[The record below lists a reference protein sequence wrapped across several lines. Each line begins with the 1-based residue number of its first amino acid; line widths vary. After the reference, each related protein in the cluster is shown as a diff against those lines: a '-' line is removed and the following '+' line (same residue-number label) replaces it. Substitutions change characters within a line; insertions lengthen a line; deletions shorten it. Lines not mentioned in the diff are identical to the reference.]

1 VPCAHLSNPDFLS
14 VSVLGWRCGLV
25 GSPNRGAYA
34 LSAIDGLSLR
44 KPRVARKTH
53 VPITDPSLQTA
64 RDFARALIDIS
75 QLPLLLLDGEGRIV
89 CASGSFYGTFDIGT
103 DSVNGRTL
111 AEIGDGGWDI
121 PPLHL
126 LVENAVANGPLTGD
140 YETDLIRK
148 DMRPRRLLV
157 NVRNIIHGATPDIR
171 VIMAITDVTHV
182 RSAERLNVAL
192 LLEKDVLL
200 RQRDDLMDE
209 MQHRIANS
217 LQIIASIL
225 LLKARAVKS
234 EETRLQLRDA
244 HDRVMSLAAVQQH
257 LQFTLGVVDVAPYL
271 TKLCASLASSMIGE
285 ARGLT
290 IEVRSDEAVISSRE
304 AVSLGLVTTELVINA
319 LKHAFP
325 DGRPGL
331 IIAVYETGPEG
342 WRLSVDDDGIGMSPD
357 SSPSGGG
364 LGTSIIAGLA
374 RQLGAEVAISHA
386 APGMKVTVKT
396 LAVETALCA
405 LEGATP

>member
-1 VPCAHLSNPDFLS
+1 M
-14 VSVLGWRCGLV
+14 
-25 GSPNRGAYA
+25 
-34 LSAIDGLSLR
+34 
-44 KPRVARKTH
+44 
-53 VPITDPSLQTA
+53 PITDLSSEAA
-64 RDFARALIDIS
+64 RDFARALIDTS
-75 QLPLLLLDGEGRIV
+75 QLPLLLLDGEARVV
-89 CASGSFYGTFDIGT
+89 CASGSFYGIFDIGT
-103 DSVNGRTL
+103 DSVDGRTL
-111 AEIGDGGWDI
+111 AEIGGGGWGLL
-121 PPLHL
+121 PLSL
-126 LVENAVANGPLTGD
+126 LLENAIANGPLMGD
-140 YETDLIRK
+140 YETDLIREN
-148 DMRPRRLLV
+148 MRPRRLLV
-157 NVRNIIHGATPDIR
+157 NVRNIIHGAAPDIR
-171 VIMAITDVTHV
+171 VIMAISDVTQV
-182 RSAERLNVAL
+182 RNAERLNVAL
-192 LLEKDVLL
+192 LLEKDGLL
-200 RQRDDLMDE
+200 RQRAELMDE

-257 LQFTLGVVDVAPYL
+257 LQFTLGDVDVAPYL

-325 DGRPGL
+325 GGRPGV
-331 IIAVYETGPEG
+331 ITTVYERGPEG
-342 WRLSVDDDGIGMSPD
+342 WRLSVDDDGVGMTPD
-357 SSPSGGG
+357 PPASTGG

-374 RQLGAEVAISHA
+374 RQLGADVAISHA

-396 LAVETALCA
+396 LALETAA
-405 LEGATP
+405 